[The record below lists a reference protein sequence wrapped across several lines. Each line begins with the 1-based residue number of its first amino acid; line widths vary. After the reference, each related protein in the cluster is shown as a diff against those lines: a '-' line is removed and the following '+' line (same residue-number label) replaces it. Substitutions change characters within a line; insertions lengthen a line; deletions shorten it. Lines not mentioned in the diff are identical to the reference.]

1 MSWMAGKQA
10 EQRACVP
17 RMLLPHPARTDRA
30 GKQTS
35 SIAVGATPQSLAS
48 LAWWWG
54 PGLMKTASG
63 TLIGAIT
70 DDVCCPWN
78 ELFFRRLAAKK
89 IHSLARPTGGDESP
103 SRT

>member
-1 MSWMAGKQA
+1 MSRMAGKQA

-17 RMLLPHPARTDRA
+17 RMLPPNPARTDRA

-35 SIAVGATPQSLAS
+35 SIAVGATPHFLAS

-54 PGLMKTASG
+54 PGLLKTASSKL
-63 TLIGAIT
+63 TGAIT

-78 ELFFRRLAAKK
+78 ELSFRILAAKK
-89 IHSLARPTGGDESP
+89 IHSLARPI
-103 SRT
+103 